1 MSKGELSLQKNAMLQ
16 ALEKSLGVV
25 TTASVKANIDRTTHY
40 RWLRTDKDYASK
52 VEELRN
58 IKLDFLES
66 KLHEQVQNDNVT
78 ALIFAL
84 NTQGK
89 SRGYVESQDISISQS
104 DKKPSWFEDK
114 E

>member
-52 VEELRN
+52 V
-58 IKLDFLES
+58 
-66 KLHEQVQNDNVT
+66 
-78 ALIFAL
+78 
-84 NTQGK
+84 
-89 SRGYVESQDISISQS
+89 
-104 DKKPSWFEDK
+104 
-114 E
+114 